1 MKVNLILFLDISWHP
16 WRWLVV
22 FQEAIKQS
30 CYKVNRRC
38 EKVLL
43 GTILLPWWSGYP
55 LFLPQKKIRIDKRK
69 KDLPNANAYQTLILQ
84 FIYALEIPMRLV
96 YYKMP
101 HYNVSLAQLSHFLCY
116 AYHTNSLTF
125 LHFAITLK
133 YPHHISTQ
141 DEKMRMVPH
150 TYNTNNLETEAG
162 ESLQFQEQLE
172 LHTSLKANWTI
183 EWHLVSKK
191 VYKKEAL

>member
-1 MKVNLILFLDISWHP
+1 MTPLEVAGGVPGGYKAELLQSE
-16 WRWLVV
+16 
-22 FQEAIKQS
+22 QEIRKKCCWAQFS
-30 CYKVNRRC
+30 CHGD
-38 EKVLL
+38 L
-43 GTILLPWWSGYP
+43 GIPC
-55 LFLPQKKIRIDKRK
+55 FCHKKKIRIDKRK
-69 KDLPNANAYQTLILQ
+69 KDLPNANAYQTPILQ
-84 FIYALEIPMRLV
+84 FIYALEIPMRRV

-116 AYHTNSLTF
+116 AYNTNSLTF

-162 ESLQFQEQLE
+162 ESLQFKEQLE
-172 LHTSLKANWTI
+172 LHTSLKAN
-183 EWHLVSKK
+183 
-191 VYKKEAL
+191 